1 MSPRVGARLVLACV
15 VLASPIRAA
24 AQPLPGPPTVV
35 GALIAISCAG
45 SDDGI
50 PTPWLSCDRADEGAP
65 GPYVRPY
72 VSVRP
77 LDRLLLTAQ
86 VGYLRMPGF
95 ETRYGG
101 GVGAV
106 PPLTLV
112 RPPRTAWH
120 AHGTVA
126 YLGGEPAHPVR
137 TFVGGGLSYFD
148 DPIRH
153 EFRPAPPPGVND
165 GLSWQRRSGWDQVV
179 TAGILF
185 RVSRRLE
192 GRASY
197 LLAGQLTTPTHS
209 DGAWRHEIG
218 VGLGWRVR

>member
-1 MSPRVGARLVLACV
+1 
-15 VLASPIRAA
+15 
-24 AQPLPGPPTVV
+24 
-35 GALIAISCAG
+35 
-45 SDDGI
+45 
-50 PTPWLSCDRADEGAP
+50 
-65 GPYVRPY
+65 
-72 VSVRP
+72 
-77 LDRLLLTAQ
+77 
-86 VGYLRMPGF
+86 
-95 ETRYGG
+95 
-101 GVGAV
+101 
-106 PPLTLV
+106 
-112 RPPRTAWH
+112 
-120 AHGTVA
+120 VA